1 MKNFPQPDSANVQ
14 VMMLPEHPDAPIATR
29 SVRRAAFGLP
39 VAMMENHQR
48 LPSMRRP
55 CHTSLRR
62 VGCTCWEGGC
72 EVSWSMQ
79 NMCRDYILINVMRV
93 CVCVCVQ
100 NYNFT
105 LSVALLI
112 HVVAIQ
118 TGCATK
124 HYALITIPQYGYG
137 INGDIAQLYI
147 YIDGWE
153 FIIKSMV
160 I

>member
-1 MKNFPQPDSANVQ
+1 M
-14 VMMLPEHPDAPIATR
+14 
-29 SVRRAAFGLP
+29 
-39 VAMMENHQR
+39 
-48 LPSMRRP
+48 
-55 CHTSLRR
+55 
-62 VGCTCWEGGC
+62 
-72 EVSWSMQ
+72 
-79 NMCRDYILINVMRV
+79 
-93 CVCVCVQ
+93 CVQ

-147 YIDGWE
+147 YRWMGIHHQVYGDLSLWL
-153 FIIKSMV
+153 
-160 I
+160 

>member
-1 MKNFPQPDSANVQ
+1 
-14 VMMLPEHPDAPIATR
+14 
-29 SVRRAAFGLP
+29 
-39 VAMMENHQR
+39 
-48 LPSMRRP
+48 
-55 CHTSLRR
+55 
-62 VGCTCWEGGC
+62 
-72 EVSWSMQ
+72 
-79 NMCRDYILINVMRV
+79 MCVY
-93 CVCVCVQ
+93 VQ

-147 YIDGWE
+147 YIYIYINIYIYIDGWE

>member
-1 MKNFPQPDSANVQ
+1 MVNAKHVQ
-14 VMMLPEHPDAPIATR
+14 GLYFNKCDA
-29 SVRRAAFGLP
+29 
-39 VAMMENHQR
+39 
-48 LPSMRRP
+48 
-55 CHTSLRR
+55 
-62 VGCTCWEGGC
+62 
-72 EVSWSMQ
+72 
-79 NMCRDYILINVMRV
+79 